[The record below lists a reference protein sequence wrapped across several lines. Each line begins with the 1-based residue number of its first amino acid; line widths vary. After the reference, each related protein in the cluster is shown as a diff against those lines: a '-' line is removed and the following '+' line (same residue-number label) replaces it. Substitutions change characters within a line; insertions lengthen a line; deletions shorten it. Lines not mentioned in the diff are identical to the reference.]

1 MNVIENLNNKEHC
14 WKTTNEQYLK
24 KIQKFLDIVDNVSDE
39 KLRKRIIIE
48 MLKCDET
55 VTKLAEEEFK
65 NKLNIE

>member
-24 KIQKFLDIVDNVSDE
+24 NIQKFLDIVDNVSDE